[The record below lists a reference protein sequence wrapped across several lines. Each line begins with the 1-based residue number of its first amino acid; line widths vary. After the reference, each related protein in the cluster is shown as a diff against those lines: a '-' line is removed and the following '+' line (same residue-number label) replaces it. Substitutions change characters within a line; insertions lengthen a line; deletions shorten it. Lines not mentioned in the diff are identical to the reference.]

1 MRTIHPDQPGATTG
15 QARTLTGRL
24 LALRPSVPD
33 AIDAGFL
40 VGLLLVAQLG
50 FLTTFDSPRYL
61 SVALIGIV
69 LGVAAAHLANVLDW
83 HWLTV
88 IVLAATTYFLLG
100 GALALQE
107 DAIAGLIPSVA
118 TLIGLSEMTV
128 HGWKQLLTTL
138 PPVAGD
144 GPFVLLPYLLAVNFG
159 AVGFAVARRS
169 RRVWPA
175 LIAPTLLM
183 ATVLL
188 LGTLKPA
195 AAAAQGLGFAVLA
208 FGWLAVRWHRRRRLS
223 GTGTANL
230 TRVLTGAAVLAV
242 ATGGAL
248 LLGPV
253 LPGVD
258 PADRVVL
265 RTYVQPPIDLS
276 AYPSPLV
283 GFRKYRSERLD
294 RYYKLDLLRVDG
306 AKANTLLRLAVLDD
320 YSGYAWSATG
330 GGTGGPS
337 TGFQRLGS
345 EIPTSSAG
353 DPREVSIEVLAAY
366 ASNPDLRHWLPST
379 GQLIANRFEGPA
391 ARDHAASFRYNLST
405 FQGLVPDGL
414 KAGDIIRQQVV
425 EVPVVDRSPLESG
438 GAPVVDDQA
447 IAFLNAAA
455 GRLVADDG
463 TAWEQL
469 RQAIESLRAGYYSD
483 GTEPGEERYLP
494 GHGQGRL
501 ITFLASD
508 LLVGSDEHY
517 AATLALVANQ
527 LGFPA
532 RVVMG
537 ATVPSDGVVKGRHVR
552 AWVEIL
558 ASDGRWR
565 TIPPKE
571 FIPTQPPEDVPPET
585 VRDAAPE
592 IVPPPNPVRPP
603 GSFDSM
609 SETEARIL
617 QTPNEFLD
625 RVLAIV
631 LAVLRWVGPPLA
643 LLALIAGLILGT
655 KAGRRRARRIRG
667 PATTRIAGG
676 WLEVLDLARDLGH
689 DVPAVATR
697 REQTLAIGHAGLVGL
712 AERADR
718 SVFAA
723 EDPGED
729 QVTRYWADVQQTRR
743 QILGGLPRRH
753 RWLARFTLRSL
764 LPSGVV
770 TAAAEGLR
778 RRVPRRHRA
787 APHVAMDT

>member
-1 MRTIHPDQPGATTG
+1 MRTIDPDQPGATTG
-15 QARTLTGRL
+15 RARTLTGRL

-33 AIDAGFL
+33 LIDAGFL
-40 VGLLLVAQLG
+40 IGLLLIAQLG
-50 FLTTFDSPRYL
+50 FRSTFDSPRYL

-69 LGVAAAHLANVLDW
+69 LGVAVAHLANVLVW

-88 IVLAATTYFLLG
+88 IVLALSTYFLLG
-100 GALALQE
+100 GAIALQE
-107 DAIAGLIPSVA
+107 DAIAGLIPSVT
-118 TLIGLSEMTV
+118 TLVGLSEMGV
-128 HGWKQLLTTL
+128 LGWKQLLTTL

-144 GPFVLLPYLLAVNFG
+144 GPFVLLPYLLAVNSG
-159 AVGFAVARRS
+159 AAGFAVARRT
-169 RRVWPA
+169 RGVWPA

-183 ATVLL
+183 ATIIL
-188 LGTLKPA
+188 LGTLRPA

-258 PADRVVL
+258 AADRVVL
-265 RTYVQPPIDLS
+265 RSYVQPPIDLS

-283 GFRKYRSERLD
+283 GFRKYSSERLD
-294 RYYKLDLLRVDG
+294 RYYNLDLLRVDG
-306 AKANTLLRLAVLDD
+306 VEANSLVRMAVLDD

-330 GGTGGPS
+330 GTGGPG

-345 EIPTSSAG
+345 EIPTSAAG
-353 DPREVSIEVLAAY
+353 EPHEVSIEILAAY
-366 ASNPDLRHWLPST
+366 EANPDLRHWLPSP
-379 GQLIANRFEGPA
+379 GQAVANRFEGPA
-391 ARDHAASFRYNLST
+391 ARNHEAEFRYNLST

-414 KAGDIIRQQVV
+414 KAGDIVRQQVV
-425 EVPVVDRSPLESG
+425 EVPAIDRSPLESG
-438 GAPVVDDQA
+438 GAPAIDDQA
-447 IAFLNAAA
+447 LAFLNAVS
-455 GRLVADDG
+455 GRLAADEG
-463 TAWEQL
+463 TAWQQL
-469 RQAIESLRAGYYSD
+469 RHVMESLKSGYYSD
-483 GTEPGEERYLP
+483 GTEPGQERYLP

-501 ITFLASD
+501 ITFLGSD
-508 LLVGSDEHY
+508 MLVGSDEHY

-558 ASDGRWR
+558 ASHGKWR

-571 FIPTQPPEDVPPET
+571 FIPTLPPEDVPPET
-585 VRDAAPE
+585 VRDAAPV

-603 GSFDSM
+603 GSFESMFDS
-609 SETEARIL
+609 EARIL
-617 QTPNEFLD
+617 QSPNELLD

-631 LAVLRWVGPPLA
+631 VAVLRWVGPPLA
-643 LLALIAGLILGT
+643 VLGLVAGLILGS
-655 KAGRRRARRIRG
+655 KAGRRRSRRTRG
-667 PATTRIAGG
+667 APTTRIAGG
-676 WLEVLDLARDLGH
+676 WLELLDLARDLGH
-689 DVPAVATR
+689 EVPEAATR
-697 REQTLAIGHAGLVGL
+697 REQTLAIGRVDLVAL
-712 AERADR
+712 AEHADR
-718 SVFAA
+718 SIFAA

-729 QVTRYWADVQQTRR
+729 QVAGYWAEVLRSRR
-743 QILGGLPRRH
+743 QILGDLPRHR

-764 LPSGVV
+764 LPSRIVS
-770 TAAAEGLR
+770 AAENGLR
-778 RRVPRRHRA
+778 RLPRRSRA
-787 APHVAMDT
+787 AQQVGVEA